1 MREEGLEPGAEL
13 TLRASLFGEFRLWT
27 SDDEPFTLQNRRAS
41 LILAILSL
49 QPNHSIERA
58 ALAKL
63 LWPDRFDAQAK
74 ASLRQCLLDLR
85 KALEDHRITGL
96 TVTRGEVGFDPAAFS
111 CDLRAL
117 ESSLETDAGA
127 ATDHLRSIG
136 NQSLLQTSSLNP
148 EFDAWLASRR
158 EHTDTRLKAAIAKA
172 ADGLGDETAQALLDA
187 ARLRFP
193 GLQRVPSSAERVT
206 MAILPF
212 SQTDEIGGAF
222 FLSDAILDELSLQYQ
237 DKNRIDFLDP

>member
-1 MREEGLEPGAEL
+1 MQQVHSGTTDGA
-13 TLRASLFGEFRLWT
+13 TLHASVFGEFRLST
-27 SDDEPFTLQNRRAS
+27 LDGRPFALHNRRAS

-49 QPNHSIERA
+49 QPNHTIDRA

-85 KALEDHRITGL
+85 KALEEHGVAGL
-96 TVTRGEVGFDPAAFS
+96 MVTRGEVAIDPAVFS
-111 CDLRAL
+111 CDLSAL
-117 ESSLETDAGA
+117 ETALEVDPEA
-127 ATDHLRSIG
+127 AADHLRSIG
-136 NQSLLQTSSLNP
+136 SQSLLQTSALNP
-148 EFDAWLASRR
+148 EFDAWLASCR
-158 EHTDTRLKAAIAKA
+158 EHADTRLKAAVTKA
-172 ADGLGDETAQALLDA
+172 VDRADSQESEALLDA

-193 GLQRVPSSAERVT
+193 GLQRAASTDERVT

-222 FLSDAILDELSLQYQ
+222 FWPTPS
-237 DKNRIDFLDP
+237 